1 MRNFDDGIQMYK
13 LEFAV
18 LIFAGTT
25 HTALSL
31 YENYKHVKLKS
42 AKFIVIIGLAGSLA
56 ILSPKFQFKMV
67 HNAW

>member
-1 MRNFDDGIQMYK
+1 MRNFDDGIQMY
-13 LEFAV
+13 V

-25 HTALSL
+25 HTALIL
-31 YENYKHVKLKS
+31 YEIYKHVKLKS

>member
-1 MRNFDDGIQMYK
+1 MYE

-25 HTALSL
+25 HTALIW

-42 AKFIVIIGLAGSLA
+42 AKHAHDNIYGNL
-56 ILSPKFQFKMV
+56 QD
-67 HNAW
+67 